1 MLTGGVI
8 VTTTIVSYFMLG
20 RKIRP
25 HHSLACLFAMLGFVV
40 VGIAS
45 LLNENAAE
53 KYSTNGLIIGI
64 VMVLASLITQG
75 IQTNY
80 EELILSKYQ
89 IQVQRMVG
97 LEGFFGVIW
106 IFMWIMIFSYVPC
119 PNEHLCDVSQLA

>member
-8 VTTTIVSYFMLG
+8 VTTTLISYLMLG

-25 HHSLACLFAMLGFVV
+25 HHTLACAFAMLGFVA

-45 LLNENAAE
+45 LQNENAAQ

-64 VMVLASLITQG
+64 AMVLASLFTQG
-75 IQTNY
+75 VQANF

-97 LEGFFGVIW
+97 LEGFFGMIW
-106 IFMWIMIFSYVPC
+106 IFMWIMIFSYIPC
-119 PNEHLCDVSQLA
+119 PDEHLCDVISP